1 MTIKFNRFFAI
12 IMAGLF
18 AVILTGSA
26 QAQWTV
32 VGQPTYDNDNNLISL
47 TEKHRNGNIRIM
59 RRQFYDGTH
68 IKMREQVKTVRANG
82 LMLTEVIERR
92 DRLNRVTY
100 QSNVFLNN
108 VRVWQGYRQTIRYR
122 DNRDTHG
129 INSGEKWNANTGR
142 WVRA

>member
-1 MTIKFNRFFAI
+1 METKFNKFLAI
-12 IMAGLF
+12 IMPGLF
-18 AVILTGSA
+18 AAILTGSV

-82 LMLTEVIERR
+82 LMLSEIIERR
-92 DRLNRVTY
+92 DKLNRVTH

-122 DNRDTHG
+122 DNRDTQG
-129 INSGEKWNANTGR
+129 INSGEKWDARSGR